1 VDQGRFSVV
10 KVLLTNPAEPAI
22 GCDSPGAG
30 VALTDDDKI
39 FAGLPGPSF
48 AALDQLVRLH
58 REALQSSRLARF
70 LAASVHAA
78 FLFMAMAVLTL
89 ILAEPAPIGRDFS
102 WALLILVG
110 VLALL
115 RCYIRTNAAL
125 DNRAPPARAARELR
139 AVFLYLGIVWG
150 LGAFLVL
157 PANMESLPALFY
169 AAGPMLG
176 LTLLLNDMAG
186 LALFLASAGMM
197 VIGAALIRSWP
208 HGTLDASLILILQ
221 WGLFSG
227 ALHRNREPHP
237 AGFSHD
243 RFLARD

>member
-1 VDQGRFSVV
+1 M
-10 KVLLTNPAEPAI
+10 
-22 GCDSPGAG
+22 
-30 VALTDDDKI
+30 ALTDDDKA
-39 FAGLPGPSF
+39 FSALPGPSF

-58 REALQSSRLARF
+58 RQALQSSHLARF

-78 FLFMAMAVLTL
+78 FLFMAMTVLTL
-89 ILAEPAPIGRDFS
+89 VLAGAAPIGRGFT

-115 RCYIRTNAAL
+115 HCYIRTNAAL
-125 DNRAPPARAARELR
+125 HSPVPLARAARELR
-139 AVFLYLGIVWG
+139 AVFLYLGAAWG

-157 PANMESLPALFY
+157 PVSVGSFPALFY

-176 LTLLLNDMAG
+176 LTLLLNDTAG
-186 LALFLASAGMM
+186 LALFLAPAGMM

-208 HGTLDASLILILQ
+208 HGALDAGLILILQ

-227 ALHRNREPHP
+227 ALHRNREPRP
-237 AGFSHD
+237 AGFS
-243 RFLARD
+243 RD

>member
-1 VDQGRFSVV
+1 VDQERFGVV

-22 GCDSPGAG
+22 ESDSPGAG
-30 VALTDDDKI
+30 VALTDDDKG
-39 FAGLPGPSF
+39 FSVLAGPSF

-58 REALQSSRLARF
+58 QETLQSSRLARF

-89 ILAEPAPIGRDFS
+89 VLADSATIGRDFS

-125 DNRAPPARAARELR
+125 HTQAPPARAARELR
-139 AVFLYLGIVWG
+139 AVFLYLGVAWG

-157 PANMESLPALFY
+157 PVSVGSLPALLY

-176 LTLLLNDMAG
+176 VALLLNDMAG
-186 LALFLASAGMM
+186 LALFLAPAGVM

-221 WGLFSG
+221 WGLFGG
-227 ALHRNREPHP
+227 ALHRNREPHL
-237 AGFSHD
+237 AGFS
-243 RFLARD
+243 RD

>member
-1 VDQGRFSVV
+1 
-10 KVLLTNPAEPAI
+10 
-22 GCDSPGAG
+22 
-30 VALTDDDKI
+30 VALTDDDKS

-58 REALQSSRLARF
+58 QEALQSSRLARF

-89 ILAEPAPIGRDFS
+89 VLADPAPIGRDFS
-102 WALLILVG
+102 WALLILIG

-125 DNRAPPARAARELR
+125 DNQASPARAARELR
-139 AVFLYLGIVWG
+139 GVFLYLGIAWG

-157 PANMESLPALFY
+157 PAHVGSLPALLY

-176 LTLLLNDMAG
+176 LMLLLNDMAG
-186 LALFLASAGMM
+186 LALFLASAGMI

-208 HGTLDASLILILQ
+208 HGTLDTSLILILQ

-237 AGFSHD
+237 AGFPQD
-243 RFLARD
+243 RFLAQD